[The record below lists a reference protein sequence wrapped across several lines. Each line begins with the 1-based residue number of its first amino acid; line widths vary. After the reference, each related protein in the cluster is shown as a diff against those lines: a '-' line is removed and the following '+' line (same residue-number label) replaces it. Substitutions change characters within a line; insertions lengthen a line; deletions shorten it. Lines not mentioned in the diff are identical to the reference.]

1 MENYLHKLIQKVKAL
16 MHVGAGDVF
25 YIASG
30 GEILPDKLTSEEEY
44 FLAEKLSLGDEQAR
58 MELIERNLRLVV
70 YTASKFENTKINME
84 DLIQVGTIGLIKAVS
99 SFNLDKNIKMATYA
113 SRCIENEILMFL
125 RKTSKEKKEISLDEP
140 LSSDKDGNEL
150 SVADVIGTDADAIS
164 KGVEDSDEKSVLNLA
179 LAELPER
186 EKLIMDMRFG
196 LNGKTPMTQKE
207 VADFLNISQSYISRL
222 EKRIVVKLK
231 KFIRSYY

>member
-1 MENYLHKLIQKVKAL
+1 MEKYLHKLIQKVKAL
-16 MHVGAGDVF
+16 MNVGAGDVF

-44 FLAEKLSLGDEQAR
+44 LLAEKLSLGDEQAR

-179 LAELPER
+179 LAELSER

-196 LNGKTPMTQKE
+196 LAGKTPMTQKE